1 MANFFT
7 DNKDLLFQFENLDLR
22 EVTEI
27 AEDNYEEAKKYNF
40 APTDYQDA
48 VDNYYKVLEIVG
60 DIAANIVAPNAP
72 EVDKEGAHFEN
83 GKVTYAKGTQQA
95 LDALTKAELMGFTI
109 PRRYGGLNLPK
120 TIYMMA
126 IEMISRADASLMN
139 IFGLQDIAETIYK
152 FGNEEQRQEFLP
164 QFTSGEATGA
174 MALTEPDAGS
184 DLQAVKLQ
192 AYQDENGQWRL
203 RGVKRFITN
212 GNGEILLVLARSEP
226 GTRDGRGLSMFV
238 CYGKDG
244 VVVRRIEN
252 KLGIH
257 GSPTTEL
264 QFNDVPAQ
272 LVGKR
277 RFGLIKYVLDLMNGA
292 RLAVSAQALGI
303 SQAAYEEALKY
314 ARERE
319 QFGKTIYEIPAVSNM
334 LIDMRVRLESDRTLL
349 YATSQ
354 WVDLRDR
361 LEEKIEKLKAEGKD
375 TAETR
380 ARFKEAAKISDLLTP
395 MTKYFLTEN
404 ANKITY
410 DALQIHGGT
419 GYMKE
424 FNVERLARDARITNI
439 YEGTTQ
445 LQVVAAI
452 GGVIND
458 ILRRFFDERKQ
469 KQYKGVLEQ
478 LADHLE
484 EMRELFLES
493 LKYVEDKDDKYFQDV
508 AARELVEMYGYTYV
522 GYLLLDEA
530 EKNTRK
536 VFIAK
541 RYILDALATCR
552 KHAAAIRNDEFS
564 DLYHADEILLQ

>member
-27 AEDNYEEAKKYNF
+27 AEDNYKEAQEYNY

-95 LDALTKAELMGFTI
+95 LDALTKAELMGFTL

-164 QFTSGEATGA
+164 QFASGEATGA

-349 YATSQ
+349 YSTSQ

-380 ARFKEAAKISDLLTP
+380 ARFKEASKISDLLTP

-419 GYMKE
+419 GYMRE

-458 ILRRFFDERKQ
+458 ILKRFFEEHKA

>member
-27 AEDNYEEAKKYNF
+27 AEDNYKEAQEYNY

-95 LDALTKAELMGFTI
+95 LDALTKAELMGFTL

-164 QFTSGEATGA
+164 QFASGEATGA

-349 YATSQ
+349 YSTSQ

-380 ARFKEAAKISDLLTP
+380 ARFKEASKISDLLTP

-419 GYMKE
+419 GYMRE

-458 ILRRFFDERKQ
+458 ILKRFFEEHKA
-469 KQYKGVLEQ
+469 KQYKGVLEH
-478 LADHLE
+478 LADHLK